1 MKLNNRGIVIL
12 VFIVLAFLL
21 GVLVATAEYSNNSNK
36 KEDPVVHIKNIKS
49 IKNIKNIRKHDEKAV
64 AWLMKYNSKL
74 SEQEAIDIYFHV
86 EDTIRRYHKD
96 YNYSCGS
103 TYHVT
108 PRLFVALIL
117 TESGA
122 RSNAVSHAGAIGM
135 TQVMPLHVNTLHSA
149 GVISEPKVSELKR
162 TNPNIRAGVHIL
174 MTYAKGVD
182 TLHRALACYNA
193 GPGKERYGNNYAR
206 KVIRLYQKIGGE
218 V

>member
-1 MKLNNRGIVIL
+1 MKLNKRGIVIL
-12 VFIVLAFLL
+12 VFIVLAFLF
-21 GVLVATAEYSNNSNK
+21 GVLVATAEYSSKSNNSNNSNNSNK
-36 KEDPVVHIKNIKS
+36 VIY
-49 IKNIKNIRKHDEKAV
+49 IRKYDEKAV
-64 AWLMKYNSKL
+64 AWLMKYNDKL

-86 EDTIRRYHKD
+86 EDTIRRYHED

-103 TYHVT
+103 TYYVT

-117 TESGA
+117 AESGA
-122 RSNAVSHAGAIGM
+122 RSNVVSHAGAIGL

-149 GVISEPKVSELKR
+149 GVISEPNASELER

-182 TLHRALACYNA
+182 TLHRALARYNA